1 MDSRDIALYTIF
13 AGLQVIGAVLGALSG
28 VGPNL
33 LPSIGQNDARTVN
46 RT

>member
-1 MDSRDIALYTIF
+1 MDSRDIALYASA
-13 AGLQVIGAVLGALSG
+13 AGLQVIGAVLGALFD

>member
-1 MDSRDIALYTIF
+1 MDNRDITLYTIF
-13 AGLQVIGAVLGALSG
+13 AGLGALSG
-28 VGPNL
+28 AGPNL